1 MNRAERR
8 KAAKAGIQVKK
19 EPTVNVKLS
28 DLGKMMTP
36 TQRTAM
42 MHEIHQ
48 QCLEAD
54 AILSMDVDTVVLWTL
69 FQRYGWGKKRLHD
82 FYIAMYVEHQRMRNY
97 YQIDDL
103 FPERLKLREKGI
115 DLEEWQKE
123 AQEYAKTLGEQ
134 GGVC

>member
-8 KAAKAGIQVKK
+8 KAAKAGAPVKK
-19 EPTVNVKLS
+19 EPTVNIKLS
-28 DLGKMMTP
+28 DLGRMTP

-42 MHEIHQ
+42 MHEINR

-54 AILSMDVDTVVLWTL
+54 ERLALDVDTVVLWTL
-69 FQRYGWGKKRLHD
+69 YQRYGWGKKRLHD
-82 FYIAMYVEHQRMRNY
+82 FYIAMYAEHQRMRDY

-103 FPERLKLREKGI
+103 YPERLKLREKGI
-115 DLEEWQKE
+115 DLEQWQKE

-134 GGVC
+134 RGVC